1 MLNKKNKKIKP
12 LKPGLIGVFDSG
24 LGGLTV
30 FSHIL
35 KTLPNYNYIYLGD
48 NARLPYGEKSAE
60 TIYEYSRQAAT
71 FLFEKGCNL
80 IIVACN
86 TASAQ
91 ALKKLQTKFLPINF
105 PDKRILGVIRPLA
118 EEFAKKN
125 HKIIGI
131 IGTKATINSGAY
143 QTEINHLA
151 PQLKIEQKSTPLLV
165 PLIEEG
171 WLKKPE
177 TKMILKKY
185 LRPLKTKQVDALILG
200 CTHYPFL
207 LSSIKQIMGKKIAV
221 PDPGVVIANSL
232 KNYLDRHPELN
243 IQKTKNSKINYYT
256 TDNPEYFKKLGEK
269 FLGQKIINIKQVDIS
284 EL

>member
-1 MLNKKNKKIKP
+1 MLKQKNKKEKP
-12 LKPGLIGVFDSG
+12 LESGLIGIFDSG

-30 FSHIL
+30 FSHII
-35 KTLPNYNYIYLGD
+35 KTLPNYHYIYLGD

-91 ALKKLQTKFLPINF
+91 ALKKLQTKFLPTNF
-105 PDKRILGVIRPLA
+105 PNKRILGVIRPLA
-118 EEFAKKN
+118 EEFAQKK

-143 QTEINHLA
+143 QAEINHLA

-185 LRPLKTKQVDALILG
+185 LRPLKTKQVEALILG

-207 LSSIKQIMGKKIAV
+207 LPAIKQIMGKKIII
-221 PDPGVVIANSL
+221 PDPGAIIASSL
-232 KNYLDRHPELN
+232 KKYLERHPELN
-243 IQKTKNSKINYYT
+243 IQTTKKTKINYYT
-256 TDNPEYFKKLGEK
+256 TDNPKNFKILGEK
-269 FLGQKIINIKQVDIS
+269 FLGEKIINIKQVDIS

>member
-12 LKPGLIGVFDSG
+12 LKPGAIGIFDSG

-30 FSHIL
+30 FSHII

-48 NARLPYGEKSAE
+48 NARLPYGEKSAA

-71 FLFEKGCNL
+71 FLFEQGCNL

-86 TASAQ
+86 TASSQ
-91 ALKKLQTKFLPINF
+91 ALRRLQTEFLPKNY
-105 PDKRILGVIRPLA
+105 PNKRILGVIRPLA
-118 EEFAKKN
+118 EEFSKKHN
-125 HKIIGI
+125 KIIGI
-131 IGTKATINSGAY
+131 IGTKATINSQAY

-151 PQLKIEQKSTPLLV
+151 PHLKIEQKSTPLLV

-207 LSSIKQIMGKKIAV
+207 LPQIKQIMGKKINV
-221 PDPGVVIANSL
+221 PDPGDIVAKSL
-232 KNYLDRHPELN
+232 KDYLKRHPELN
-243 IQKTKNSKINYYT
+243 IEESKKLQTIYYT
-256 TDNPEYFKKLGEK
+256 TDDPQNFKNLGEK
-269 FLGQKIINIKQVDIS
+269 FLGQKIIDIKQVDIS